1 MARSSNRKT
10 RTKAKAKTKLKAKSG
25 TAKRVIK
32 RSTRKAGAIIG
43 TGGYGC
49 VFSPPLPCEG
59 ESRPGNDVVSKLLY
73 KVEAMKEMK
82 EIEKA
87 KKVLSQIPNA
97 NKYFSVMDVKKCQ
110 LGELTEDDIKGKNCD
125 AIDVY
130 HVKNQMRDAGYDNT
144 VALLQQKNFG
154 TPFDH
159 YVLKE
164 VKSGEEMSSLLAN
177 MKELLMKG
185 IVPMNNLGVYHE
197 DLKAD
202 NILVQNGQPT
212 IIDWGLA
219 VINENGG
226 PITKAEFANNDVF
239 WNEREGKPAMTANP
253 LFNNPLV
260 GAAFFNPTE
269 PDEQVGI
276 VKRQLQLEG
285 RSDEAKI
292 QSLLEDLQGEPHFA
306 LLESQILPIAL
317 DYLQQV
323 GYKQQGSLH
332 ETPDSL
338 LEEYLQRNLN
348 AYSPI
353 ESHYDEFVKNFQ
365 SNVDLWGWAMSIG
378 MLVTEDDVPS
388 FFTTNKEVR
397 NYYGGISKM
406 IYYLFT
412 EGAVK
417 IDPNRLV
424 EYLDEIYPA
433 LPASASATASTP
445 IQGGKK
451 RASRRRYKNK
461 SKGKNKSRKQH
472 RR

>member
-1 MARSSNRKT
+1 MARSLNRKT
-10 RTKAKAKTKLKAKSG
+10 RTKLKVKAKTNARP
-25 TAKRVIK
+25 AKRVIK

-87 KKVLSQIPNA
+87 KKVLSRIPDA

-110 LGELTEDDIKGKNCD
+110 LGELTEDDIKGKTCD

-144 VALLQQKNFG
+144 VALLQQKNLG
-154 TPFDH
+154 MPFDQ

-164 VKSGEEMSSLLAN
+164 VKSGQQMSDLLTN

-212 IIDWGLA
+212 IIDWGLT

-226 PITKAEFANNDVF
+226 PIIKAEFANNDVF

-260 GAAFFNPTE
+260 GAAFFIPAE
-269 PDEQVGI
+269 PDDQVGI
-276 VKRQLQLEG
+276 AKRQLQVEG

-433 LPASASATASTP
+433 SATASTP

-451 RASRRRYKNK
+451 RASHRRYKNK
-461 SKGKNKSRKQH
+461 SKAKNESRKLHSNKKQH
-472 RR
+472 RK

>member
-10 RTKAKAKTKLKAKSG
+10 RTKANARTKARMTKRI
-25 TAKRVIK
+25 TKR
-32 RSTRKAGAIIG
+32 RTRKAGAVIG

-87 KKVLSQIPNA
+87 KRVLSRIPDA
-97 NKYFSVMDVKKCQ
+97 DKYFSVMDVKKCQ

-130 HVKNQMRDAGYDNT
+130 HVKNKMRDAGYDNT
-144 VALLQQKNFG
+144 VALLQQKNLG
-154 TPFDH
+154 MPFDQ

-260 GAAFFNPTE
+260 GAAFFIPAE
-269 PDEQVGI
+269 PDDQVGI
-276 VKRQLQLEG
+276 AKRQLQLEG

-323 GYKQQGSLH
+323 GYKPQGSLH

-353 ESHYDEFVKNFQ
+353 GSHYDEFVKNFQ
-365 SNVDLWGWAMSIG
+365 ANIDLWGWAMSIG

-433 LPASASATASTP
+433 SVTASTP

-451 RASRRRYKNK
+451 RASRRHYKNK
-461 SKGKNKSRKQH
+461 SKGKAKSRKLNSIRKQH
-472 RR
+472 RK

>member
-10 RTKAKAKTKLKAKSG
+10 RAKLKAKAKTNARS
-25 TAKRVIK
+25 AKRVIK

-87 KKVLSQIPNA
+87 KKVLSRIPDA

-110 LGELTEDDIKGKNCD
+110 LGELTEDDIRGKNCD

-144 VALLQQKNFG
+144 VALLQQKNLG
-154 TPFDH
+154 MPFDQ

-164 VKSGEEMSSLLAN
+164 VKSGEEMSNLLAN

-185 IVPMNNLGVYHE
+185 IVPMNDLGVYHE

-239 WNEREGKPAMTANP
+239 WNEREGKPAITANP

-260 GAAFFNPTE
+260 GAAFFIPAE
-269 PDEQVGI
+269 PDDQVGI
-276 VKRQLQLEG
+276 AKRQLQLEG

-397 NYYGGISKM
+397 NYYGGLSKM

-433 LPASASATASTP
+433 SATASTP

-451 RASRRRYKNK
+451 RESRRRYKNK
-461 SKGKNKSRKQH
+461 SKGKAKSRKLNGIRKQ
-472 RR
+472 RRK

>member
-10 RTKAKAKTKLKAKSG
+10 RTKANARTKARMTKRI
-25 TAKRVIK
+25 TKR
-32 RSTRKAGAIIG
+32 RTRKAGAVIG

-87 KKVLSQIPNA
+87 KRVLSRIPDA
-97 NKYFSVMDVKKCQ
+97 DKYFSVMDVKKCQ

-130 HVKNQMRDAGYDNT
+130 HVKNKMRDAGYDNT
-144 VALLQQKNFG
+144 VALLQQKNLG
-154 TPFDH
+154 MPFDQ

-260 GAAFFNPTE
+260 GAAFFIPAE
-269 PDEQVGI
+269 PDDQVGI
-276 VKRQLQLEG
+276 AKRQLQLEG

-323 GYKQQGSLH
+323 GYKPQGSLH

-397 NYYGGISKM
+397 NYYGGLSKM

-433 LPASASATASTP
+433 SVTASTP
-445 IQGGKK
+445 IQGGKN
-451 RASRRRYKNK
+451 RASRRHYKNK
-461 SKGKNKSRKQH
+461 SKGKAKSRRLNSIRKQH
-472 RR
+472 RK

>member
-10 RTKAKAKTKLKAKSG
+10 RAKLKEKAKTNARS
-25 TAKRVIK
+25 AKRAIK

-87 KKVLSQIPNA
+87 KKVLSRIPDA

-144 VALLQQKNFG
+144 VALLQQKNLG
-154 TPFDH
+154 MPFDQ

-164 VKSGEEMSSLLAN
+164 VKSGEEMSNILAN

-185 IVPMNNLGVYHE
+185 IVPMNDLGVYHE

-226 PITKAEFANNDVF
+226 PITRAEFANNDVF

-260 GAAFFNPTE
+260 GAAFFIPAE
-269 PDEQVGI
+269 PDDQVGI
-276 VKRQLQLEG
+276 AKRQLQVEG
-285 RSDEAKI
+285 RSEEAKI

-388 FFTTNKEVR
+388 FFTTNREVR

-433 LPASASATASTP
+433 SATASTP

-451 RASRRRYKNK
+451 GASRRRYKNK
-461 SKGKNKSRKQH
+461 SKGKSRKLHSNKKQH
-472 RR
+472 RK

>member
-10 RTKAKAKTKLKAKSG
+10 RTKANARTKARMTKRI
-25 TAKRVIK
+25 TKR
-32 RSTRKAGAIIG
+32 RTRKAGAVIG

-87 KKVLSQIPNA
+87 KRVLSRIPDA
-97 NKYFSVMDVKKCQ
+97 DKYFSVMDVKKCQ

-130 HVKNQMRDAGYDNT
+130 HVKNKMRDAGYDNT
-144 VALLQQKNFG
+144 VALLQQKNLG
-154 TPFDH
+154 MPFDQ

-260 GAAFFNPTE
+260 GAAFFIPAE
-269 PDEQVGI
+269 PDDQVGI
-276 VKRQLQLEG
+276 AKRQLQLEG

-323 GYKQQGSLH
+323 GYKPQGSLH

-397 NYYGGISKM
+397 NYYGGLSKM

-433 LPASASATASTP
+433 SVTASTP

-451 RASRRRYKNK
+451 RASRRHYKNK
-461 SKGKNKSRKQH
+461 SKGKAKSRKLNSIRKQH
-472 RR
+472 RK

>member
-10 RTKAKAKTKLKAKSG
+10 RAKLKEKAKTNARS
-25 TAKRVIK
+25 AKRAIK

-87 KKVLSQIPNA
+87 KKVLSRIPDA

-144 VALLQQKNFG
+144 VALLQQKNLG
-154 TPFDH
+154 MPFDQ

-164 VKSGEEMSSLLAN
+164 VKSGEEMSNILAN

-185 IVPMNNLGVYHE
+185 IVPMNDLGVYHE

-260 GAAFFNPTE
+260 GAAFFIPAE
-269 PDEQVGI
+269 PDDQVGI
-276 VKRQLQLEG
+276 AKRQLQLQG
-285 RSDEAKI
+285 RSEEAKI

-388 FFTTNKEVR
+388 FFTTNREVR

-433 LPASASATASTP
+433 SATASTP

-451 RASRRRYKNK
+451 GASRRRYKNK
-461 SKGKNKSRKQH
+461 SKGKSRKLHSNKKQH
-472 RR
+472 RK

>member
-1 MARSSNRKT
+1 MARSSNN
-10 RTKAKAKTKLKAKSG
+10 RTKAKTKTKLKAKAR
-25 TAKRVIK
+25 TAKRVTK
-32 RSTRKAGAIIG
+32 RRTRKAGAVIG

-87 KKVLSQIPNA
+87 KKVLSRIPNA

-130 HVKNQMRDAGYDNT
+130 HVKNQMRDVGYDNT

-154 TPFDH
+154 MPFDQ

-164 VKSGEEMSSLLAN
+164 VKNGEQMSSLLAN

-219 VINENGG
+219 VINEDGG

-260 GAAFFNPTE
+260 GAAFFSPAE

-292 QSLLEDLQGEPHFA
+292 QSLLEDLQSEPHFA

-317 DYLQQV
+317 DYLQQL
-323 GYKQQGSLH
+323 GYKQQGTLH

-378 MLVTEDDVPS
+378 MLVTEDDIPS

-397 NYYGGISKM
+397 NYYGGLSKM

-424 EYLDEIYPA
+424 EYLNEIYPA
-433 LPASASATASTP
+433 EDASSAISSTP
-445 IQGGKK
+445 VQGGKK
-451 RASRRRYKNK
+451 RATRRRYKNK
-461 SKGKNKSRKQH
+461 SKGKSKKQH
-472 RR
+472 RK